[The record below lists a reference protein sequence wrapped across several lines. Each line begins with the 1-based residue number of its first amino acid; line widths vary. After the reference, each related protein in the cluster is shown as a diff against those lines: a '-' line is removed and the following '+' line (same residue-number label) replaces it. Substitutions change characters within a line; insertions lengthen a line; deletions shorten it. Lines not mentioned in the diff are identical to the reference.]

1 MKARDQADSFLRANE
16 QRRAEMLAHAG
27 GRAVEFDCETAGDF
41 DFCDGCALHGP
52 TACTRQ
58 HLTDL
63 DHATCEAEARR
74 LASARGNKPCHDCAF
89 RKGSPERLAE
99 MTDQLVKQAAPFRCH
114 QAAPLDGKGRT
125 PTILAFWPREEGLYP
140 VCAGWA
146 AARAALKLRRSLA
159 RALAQLNWR
168 LSARRGGS
176 LAVVRARLRR
186 GARAWGV
193 TQRQR
198 VAVLGARRFREV
210 RDANS

>member
-1 MKARDQADSFLRANE
+1 MANE
-16 QRRAEMLAHAG
+16 QRRAEMLVAAAG
-27 GRAVEFDCETAGDF
+27 RMVEFDCETAGDF
-41 DFCDGCALHGP
+41 GLCDGCALHGP

-74 LASARGNKPCHDCAF
+74 LATERGNRPCHDCAF

-99 MTDQLVKQAAPFRCH
+99 TTDQLAKQSSPFRCH

-125 PTILAFWPREEGLYP
+125 PSILAFWPRDEALYP
-140 VCAGWA
+140 ACAGWV
-146 AARAALKLRRSLA
+146 AARAALKLRSSLT
-159 RALAQLNWR
+159 RALAQLNRR
-168 LSARRGGS
+168 LNARKS
-176 LAVVRARLRR
+176 PAVARARLRR

-198 VAVLGARRFREV
+198 VSVLVKRGPW
-210 RDANS
+210 